1 MAEKL
6 LLNVSAGAF
15 PGAYEETFVRTQSEI
30 RAKRVA
36 EAAESEPKASR
47 GARRGVSTTKKR
59 LNADDPFANR
69 KTRSDKGKKRGS
81 YSKSV

>member
-6 LLNVSAGAF
+6 LLNVSVGAF

-47 GARRGVSTTKKR
+47 GARRGGATSRKQ

-81 YSKSV
+81 YNKPV